1 MSLPEKGRASDCL
14 AAEQSALCGPVY
26 SGLVAKYGH
35 ISRISIKDVQ
45 VFSAVKTCW
54 RREWERN
61 SRLNS
66 SGRTNIFVAHLLA
79 VCWYTQRA
87 QATVLPDD
95 FCVALAPVY

>member
-14 AAEQSALCGPVY
+14 AAEQSALCSPVY

-54 RREWERN
+54 RREWDSIIVN
-61 SRLNS
+61 SAISRHLK
-66 SGRTNIFVAHLLA
+66 NINPKLL
-79 VCWYTQRA
+79 
-87 QATVLPDD
+87 
-95 FCVALAPVY
+95 